1 MKQMLFLT
9 FLLLIFT
16 KVAMA
21 QTFPDALD
29 AHQERMQINIES
41 RFFEAL
47 ESSSLSREL
56 KEEIKEISK
65 NFVLIS
71 KAKAEQLKTDYRSVF
86 INFEKNDAAK
96 NRLNYLETGL
106 KWATEI
112 VLKSLAEISSQ
123 LQSQRPHQRVIRKE
137 IERIVKTTAQIQ
149 ATNENKNYVK
159 PHPIARI
166 DIIPM
171 KSKGSTRTLC
181 AAFLKLCFQESVTD
195 LLEGLPEPQFMKGV
209 PQKPV
214 YWTRSAKQD
223 QLRPGLPEIP
233 KEAALIL
240 TMNHDH
246 QILDLKYVRKIAREL
261 GIDRTA
267 LLTTR
272 VVWALG
278 KQDQDT
284 LFVQDKDLSQKVTD
298 VLGDINS
305 KNPSVAIYPEG
316 NLPFPLTQFP
326 MISKFGAYIMA
337 RKSAIQLASKRP
349 VYLIDIQ
356 SNLMKF
362 STSTADLPMEFII
375 SEPELVPTEALGKRD
390 AWAERKR
397 LEFEARANRLETR
410 SLMVDLKSGRMIPGT
425 NIRAAIEIKQGSKSC
440 QTAVGL

>member
-1 MKQMLFLT
+1 MKLMFLLT
-9 FLLLIFT
+9 FLVVNFAKLAWALP
-16 KVAMA
+16 
-21 QTFPDALD
+21 FPDALD

-47 ESSSLSREL
+47 DSSSLSLEL
-56 KEEIKEISK
+56 KEEIKKASK
-65 NFVLIS
+65 DFVLVS
-71 KAKAEQLKTDYRSVF
+71 KAKAEQLKADYRSVF

-96 NRLNYLETGL
+96 SRLNYLETGL

-123 LQSQRPHQRVIRKE
+123 LQSQPNQRVIRKE
-137 IERIVKTTAQIQ
+137 IERIKKTTAQVQ
-149 ATNENKNYVK
+149 STDENKNHVK

-181 AAFLKLCFQESVTD
+181 GAFAKLCFQESVTD
-195 LLEGLPEPQFMKGV
+195 LLEGLPEHQFMKGV
-209 PQKPV
+209 PKEPT
-214 YWTRSAKQD
+214 YWTRTEKQD
-223 QLRPGLPEIP
+223 QLRPGLPQIP
-233 KEAALIL
+233 KGAAIIL

-298 VLGDINS
+298 VLSDS
-305 KNPSVAIYPEG
+305 SHKNPSVAIYPEG

-362 STSTADLPMEFII
+362 STSSADIPMEFII
-375 SEPELVPTEALGKRD
+375 SEPELVPTDALGKRD
-390 AWAERKR
+390 AWSERKR
-397 LEFEARANRLETR
+397 SEFEARANRLETR

-425 NIRAAIEIKQGSKSC
+425 NIRAAIEIKKGSRSC

>member
-1 MKQMLFLT
+1 MKQIFLATFGFVMLASL
-9 FLLLIFT
+9 
-16 KVAMA
+16 AMA
-21 QTFPDALD
+21 QTFPQALD
-29 AHQERMQINIES
+29 AHQKRMQINIEHN
-41 RFFEAL
+41 FFGAI
-47 ESSSLSREL
+47 ESSTLSPEL
-56 KEEIKEISK
+56 QEEIKKVSRE
-65 NFVLIS
+65 FVRVS
-71 KAKAEQLKTDYRSVF
+71 KAKSEVLKADYQSVF
-86 INFEKNDAAK
+86 INFEKNEAAK
-96 NRLNYLETGL
+96 SRLNYLETGL

-112 VLKSLAEISSQ
+112 VLKSLSEISMQ
-123 LQSQRPHQRVIRKE
+123 LQSKPNLNVIRQAIKTV
-137 IERIVKTTAQIQ
+137 IKTTAQVQ
-149 ATNENKNYVK
+149 ATDQNKNYVK

-171 KSKGSTRTLC
+171 KSKGSARTLC
-181 AAFLKLCFQESVTD
+181 GAFLKLCFQESVTD
-195 LLEGLPEPQFMKGV
+195 LLEGLPEQQFMKKT
-209 PQKPV
+209 PQEPI
-214 YWTRSAKQD
+214 YWTRTAQQD
-223 QLRPGLPEIP
+223 ELRPGLPTQLP
-233 KEAALIL
+233 KDAAFIL

-298 VLGDINS
+298 VLADS
-305 KNPSVAIYPEG
+305 AHKNPSVAIYPEG

-356 SNLMKF
+356 SNLLKF
-362 STSTADLPMEFII
+362 STTSADIPMEFII
-375 SEPELVPTEALGKRD
+375 SQPELVPTEALGKRD
-390 AWAERKR
+390 AWSEKKR
-397 LEFEARANRLETR
+397 LEFEARANRSETR

-425 NIRAAIEIKQGSKSC
+425 NIRAAVEITEGSKSC